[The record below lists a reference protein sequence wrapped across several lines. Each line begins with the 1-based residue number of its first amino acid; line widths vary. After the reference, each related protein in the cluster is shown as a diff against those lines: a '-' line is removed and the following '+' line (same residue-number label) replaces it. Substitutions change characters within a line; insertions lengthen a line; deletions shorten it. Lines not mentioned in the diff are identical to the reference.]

1 MSRRKVVVI
10 VILAFFLVL
19 LTTGVMAFDNEPD
32 GFRGLKWEDSPTEEM
47 EFLGEGRAKLEMYIR
62 ETDELSLE
70 GVSLDNIVYSFYQDR
85 FMRVNLHFTGID
97 NFSSLRII
105 CIKRFGFKR
114 AEPDK
119 PFTYY
124 REGSE
129 ANVFLSYAAVDD
141 RGNLS
146 LDSESLFSE
155 YMEAVK
161 QEKEKQ
167 SNTGW

>member
-10 VILAFFLVL
+10 AIAFFLVL
-19 LTTGVMAFDNEPD
+19 LTTGAFAFQNEPE

-47 EFLGEGRAKLEMYIR
+47 EFLGEGRAKLGMYIR

-114 AEPDK
+114 AQPDK

-124 REGSE
+124 WQSSE
-129 ANVFLSYAAVDD
+129 ANVLLFYAAVDD